1 MKEKILITGGAG
13 FIGLHLA
20 EKLADSECDI
30 VITDNFS
37 RGVKDSNLEKIL
49 SLENVSA
56 RTIDFLDQN
65 AVGKIEDDFT
75 FIFHL
80 AAIIGVTHVLKS
92 PYSVL
97 YDNIRMLANVIDL
110 SNRQRKLS
118 RLFFSSTSEVYAGTL
133 KNFNLDI
140 PTPENTALS
149 LTELSHPRTSY
160 MLSKIYGEAMSHQSK
175 LPVTI
180 FRPHNLYGPRMGM
193 SHVIPEQ
200 LNKSHHSMDGDEIEV
215 FNPNHT
221 RSFCFIDDAIEMI
234 IGMMNNESCL
244 GQTLNL
250 GTQDDEISIKNLAE
264 LCYSIV
270 GKNIEMVLNNE
281 DRGSPSRRAPEMS
294 LTYDLT
300 GIKSQVSLREGIER
314 TYDWYKTNIFEGTT
328 ISAK

>member
-1 MKEKILITGGAG
+1 MTEKILITGGAG

-20 EKLADSECDI
+20 EKLSDQGCEI
-30 VITDNFS
+30 VIMDNFS
-37 RGVKDSNLEKIL
+37 RAVKDNDLDKIL
-49 SLENVSA
+49 SRDNVST
-56 RTIDFLDQN
+56 RTIDFLDQDSVQN
-65 AVGKIEDDFT
+65 IEKDFT

-80 AAIIGVTHVLKS
+80 AAIIGVTHVMKS
-92 PYSVL
+92 PYNVL
-97 YDNIRMLANVIDL
+97 YDNIRMLGNVIDL
-110 SNRQRKLS
+110 ANRQSKLT

-133 KNFNLDI
+133 KNFALEI
-140 PTPENTALS
+140 PTPENTPLS
-149 LTELSHPRTSY
+149 LTDLSHPRTSY
-160 MLSKIYGEAMSHQSK
+160 MLSKIYGEAMCLQSK

-193 SHVIPEQ
+193 SHVVPEQ
-200 LNKSHHSMDGDEIEV
+200 LNKSYHALDGDQVEV
-215 FNPNHT
+215 FTPDHT
-221 RSFCFIDDAIEMI
+221 RSFCFIDDAISMI
-234 IGMMNNESCL
+234 IGMMESESCL

-250 GTQDDEISIKNLAE
+250 GTQDNEVSIKDLAE

-270 GKNIEMVLNNE
+270 GRKIEMVLNDE
-281 DRGSPSRRAPEMS
+281 DRGSPNRRAPEMS

>member
-20 EKLADSECDI
+20 EKLADTECEI
-30 VITDNFS
+30 VIIDNFS
-37 RGVKDSNLEKIL
+37 RGVKDDDLENIL

-65 AVGKIEDDFT
+65 AVGKIEEDFT

-92 PYSVL
+92 PYNVL

-110 SNRQRKLS
+110 ANRQEKLS

-140 PTPENTALS
+140 PTPENTPLS

-160 MLSKIYGEAMSHQSK
+160 MLSKIYGEAMSLQSK

-200 LNKSHHSMDGDEIEV
+200 LNKSHHSIDGDQIEV

-221 RSFCFIDDAIEMI
+221 RSFCFIDDAIKMI
-234 IGMMNNESCL
+234 VGMMNNESCL

-250 GTQDDEISIKNLAE
+250 GTQDNEISIKELAE
-264 LCYSIV
+264 LCYSTVGRDIQIV
-270 GKNIEMVLNNE
+270 VNNE
-281 DRGSPSRRAPEMS
+281 DVGSPSRRAPEMS
-294 LTYDLT
+294 HTYDLT
-300 GIKSQVSLREGIER
+300 GVESIVTLDDGIQR
-314 TYDWYKTNIFEGTT
+314 TYDWYRNNIFEGKS